1 MALRGFLFSMSP
13 PLHPPMVRFTD
24 RELDV
29 MTVLWDRGPS
39 TVAEVQDA
47 LADDLAY
54 TTVLTVLRILEEKG
68 HVTHTPEGRAHRY
81 EPLVERGAAGSSAL
95 RRLTRN
101 LFAGSPELLLTKLVE
116 DDALSREELRRM
128 RDLLAERLGE
138 EGASDEGPGEAGEVR
153 EGRAEDGGREEA
165 S

>member
-1 MALRGFLFSMSP
+1 
-13 PLHPPMVRFTD
+13 MVRFTD

-39 TVAEVQDA
+39 TVSEVQEA
-47 LADDLAY
+47 LVDDLAY
-54 TTVLTVLRILEEKG
+54 TTVLTVLRVLEDKG

-101 LFAGSPELLLTKLVE
+101 LFSGSPELLLTRLVE
-116 DDALSREELRRM
+116 DDDLSRDELRRM

-138 EGASDEGPGEAGEVR
+138 EGEGGKGADAGGEGV
-153 EGRAEDGGREEA
+153 GDGGGGRGDGEGA